1 MAIDDDKDTTIAA
14 VFVPIRDHE
23 ALATKGVDTIQTTTI
38 AITIFLRLSSSCHH
52 RCDVLMIP
60 CISMYVIVD
69 GAREVLQLNESTRE
83 GLRSVFSRGL
93 SVKGETKDIRKW
105 RHWGVISM

>member
-69 GAREVLQLNESTRE
+69 DARRYYN
-83 GLRSVFSRGL
+83 
-93 SVKGETKDIRKW
+93 
-105 RHWGVISM
+105 